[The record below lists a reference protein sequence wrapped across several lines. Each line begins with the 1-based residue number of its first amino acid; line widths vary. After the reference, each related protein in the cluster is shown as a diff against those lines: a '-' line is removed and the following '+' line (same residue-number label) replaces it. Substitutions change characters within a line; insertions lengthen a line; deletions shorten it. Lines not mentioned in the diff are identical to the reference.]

1 MKKAHQALLRYLNL
15 DVATAVETFKGS
27 ISDSATSKI
36 SLPYRENL
44 DYILI
49 RLQGL
54 AKLLIRVISTSK
66 KSATFYLGL
75 IKAGSFYAKGIVF
88 LSTLA
93 SIWSQSRDFCIF
105 IVSRYNKLRSFRDV
119 IKDKPEFKWID
130 GEYEVPKDLE
140 VWLGDEWTSGIINET
155 YDRRMLIREADITN
169 FINNKE
175 NMTDVLSRMKDHIEC
190 DELNEVTIERPSE
203 AIEDETNEFE
213 LDDSTP
219 IPRII
224 KQEIKNDL
232 LDHSL
237 QSLTSKESIRAFI
250 KNETMFRKVDPLKS
264 ITISKMRK
272 RIWKEFQDDI
282 KNKLLLLQDNTL
294 LDYVNDYL
302 KEYKVG
308 A

>member
-66 KSATFYLGL
+66 KSAAFYLGL

-119 IKDKPEFKWID
+119 IKDKTEFKWID
-130 GEYEVPKDLE
+130 GEYEMPEDLE

-175 NMTDVLSRMKDHIEC
+175 NMTNVLNRMKDNIEG
-190 DELNEVTIERPSE
+190 DELNEVTIEQPSE
-203 AIEDETNEFE
+203 VIEDETNEF
-213 LDDSTP
+213 DPTP

-264 ITISKMRK
+264 ITISKMK
-272 RIWKEFQDDI
+272 KKIWKEFQDDI